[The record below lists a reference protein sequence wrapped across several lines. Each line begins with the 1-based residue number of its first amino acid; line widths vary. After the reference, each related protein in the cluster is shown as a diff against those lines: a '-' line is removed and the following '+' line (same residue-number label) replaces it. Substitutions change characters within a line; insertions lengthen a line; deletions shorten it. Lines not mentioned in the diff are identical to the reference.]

1 MAAAP
6 PSDPAAPRVIDAY
19 GNGGFRIG
27 GEAFQGSVLVLPDGR
42 VTSWA
47 ADLSALSAETFTAV
61 AAASPAPEIL
71 LLGCG
76 ARAVFVPP
84 PVRQSLREA
93 GIVIDAM
100 DTGAAC
106 RTYNVLIAE
115 QRRVAAALIA
125 VD

>member
-1 MAAAP
+1 MAAT

-27 GEAFQGSVLVLPDGR
+27 GEAFSGSVLVLPDGN
-42 VTSWA
+42 VISWS
-47 ADLSALSAETFTAV
+47 ADMTALSADNFTAV
-61 AAASPAPEIL
+61 ATASPAPEIL

-76 ARAVFVPP
+76 TRAAFVPP
-84 PVRQSLREA
+84 AVRQSLREA

-125 VD
+125 VG